1 MPFAYSI
8 MGEKTPAIHRV
19 THESGIK
26 TTFLLYSTLLNDIM
40 AG

>member
-1 MPFAYSI
+1 LLVPTCTYLRGRF
-8 MGEKTPAIHRV
+8 
-19 THESGIK
+19 THQSGIK